1 MKAIIL
7 AAGDGTHLSPF
18 SDTRPI
24 SMIGVAGRTLL
35 DNTFGLLKSAGV
47 NALFVVAGHKKEK
60 LIAQIQEQEHN
71 GLNLHHVEQKGK
83 LGIGNGLCKLKIRFS
98 RVNISCLR
106 TGIF

>member
-7 AAGDGTHLSPF
+7 AAGEGTHLSPF

-47 NALFVVAGHKKEK
+47 NDLFVVTGHKKEK
-60 LIAQIQEQEHN
+60 LIEQIQEQEQW
-71 GLNLHHVEQKGK
+71 VEFASCGAKAQA
-83 LGIGNGLCKLKIRFS
+83 GNWTCGDAS
-98 RVNISCLR
+98 
-106 TGIF
+106 

>member
-47 NALFVVAGHKKEK
+47 NDIFVVTGHKKEK
-60 LIAQIQEQEHN
+60 LIEQIQEQDHN
-71 GLNLHHVEQKGK
+71 GLNLHHCGAKTK
-83 LGIGNGLCKLKIRFS
+83 AGNWACCDAG
-98 RVNISCLR
+98 
-106 TGIF
+106 